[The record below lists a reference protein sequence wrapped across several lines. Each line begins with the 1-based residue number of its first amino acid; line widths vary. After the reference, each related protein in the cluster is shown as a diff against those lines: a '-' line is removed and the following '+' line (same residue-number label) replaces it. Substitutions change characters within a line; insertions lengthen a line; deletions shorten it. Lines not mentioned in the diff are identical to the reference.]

1 MAATFFKWDDS
12 LSVQIPEIDNQHQ
25 KLIEIINSLYD
36 AFMNQALSERVNEI
50 IKDLT
55 DYAGYHFTTE
65 EKYFDRFNYE
75 KTQEHK
81 KEHKDFVNKLEDF
94 KAKADRNPKAL
105 TYEMMTFLRNW
116 LQDHIKGTDR
126 QYVECFKSNGL

>member
-65 EKYFDRFNYE
+65 
-75 KTQEHK
+75 
-81 KEHKDFVNKLEDF
+81 
-94 KAKADRNPKAL
+94 
-105 TYEMMTFLRNW
+105 
-116 LQDHIKGTDR
+116 
-126 QYVECFKSNGL
+126 